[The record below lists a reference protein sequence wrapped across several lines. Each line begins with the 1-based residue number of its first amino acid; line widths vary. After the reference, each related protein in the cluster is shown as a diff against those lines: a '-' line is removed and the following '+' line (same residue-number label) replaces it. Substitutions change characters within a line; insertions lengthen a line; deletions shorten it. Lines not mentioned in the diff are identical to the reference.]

1 MADAKRVLVAEDHPR
16 TRHAWVE
23 LIASWGFKVEA
34 AEDGQRA
41 IDLLASFEPHILLL
55 DLKLPVKD
63 GLGVLSEIRQRGI
76 SITTIV
82 ISGEGD
88 IPDAVQA
95 IKLGAYDYL
104 RKPVDPPRLRQTLNN
119 LSEHLA
125 VSEENQRLRL
135 RLMGVCELGPIIG
148 QSQAMR
154 RVMALVEQAAPSSAS
169 VIIQGDSGTGKEI
182 VARTIHESS
191 PRRNGPYVAINC
203 AALPEGLLESELFGQ
218 ERGAFTGADQRR
230 AGCFELANG
239 GTLLL
244 DEITEMKPELQAK
257 LLRVIEDRKLRR
269 VGGSS
274 DIALNVRVLAATN
287 RDLGEAIRAG
297 RLREDLYY
305 RLNVFTIALPR
316 LSERLDDLP
325 VLADHFVREFARANS
340 KQVSGV
346 DNACL
351 AALKTRSWPG
361 NARELR
367 NVIERAVIV
376 SAGPLITVA
385 DLPAEGALPPPPV
398 QTAPALRTP
407 ETSATTHAGQAA
419 PATDAPAAGLP
430 VGQPLREVE
439 RQLILKTLEMAGGN
453 RVRAAE
459 ILGISPKT
467 LYNKLG
473 RYNAK
478 SDSEPEPADE
488 VYESGLRALI
498 WRNSGYGPAD
508 QNRRDLCSPA
518 AARGAGGQRHRG
530 QPRGRR
536 DGRGPGR
543 FGQRAGQRDLRA
555 DPHRPRTF
563 AGRSGGG
570 APPGQVASRPAFL
583 LKRVWQGRSLCP
595 GGDAQRRFDRG
606 DRRRRGEW
614 RTAAAVCGA

>member
-16 TRHAWVE
+16 TRLAWVE

-41 IDLLASFEPHILLL
+41 IELIGSFEPHILLL
-55 DLKLPVKD
+55 DLKLPIKD
-63 GLGVLSEIRQRGI
+63 GLGVLSEIRQRGLP
-76 SITTIV
+76 ITTIV

-119 LSEHLA
+119 LAEHLS

-135 RLMGVCELGPIIG
+135 RLMGVGQLGPIIG

-182 VARTIHESS
+182 VARTIHECS

-203 AALPEGLLESELFGQ
+203 AALPEGLLESELFGH

-244 DEITEMKPELQAK
+244 DEITEMKVELQAK

-287 RDLGEAIRAG
+287 RDLADAMAKG

-316 LSERLDDLP
+316 LAERLDDLP
-325 VLADHFVREFARANS
+325 VLVDHFVRDFARANS

-351 AALKTRSWPG
+351 EALKARPWPG

-376 SAGPLITVA
+376 CTGPLITVT
-385 DLPAEGALPPPPV
+385 DLPAGMSAMTPAAA
-398 QTAPALRTP
+398 QTAPRPP
-407 ETSATTHAGQAA
+407 EASAPAAAAQPAA
-419 PATDAPAAGLP
+419 PASDSPAQGLP

-459 ILGISPKT
+459 ILGISAKT

-473 RYNAK
+473 RYQAQSESEK
-478 SDSEPEPADE
+478 SEPSEPSEPDPSDE
-488 VYESGLRALI
+488 A
-498 WRNSGYGPAD
+498 
-508 QNRRDLCSPA
+508 
-518 AARGAGGQRHRG
+518 
-530 QPRGRR
+530 
-536 DGRGPGR
+536 
-543 FGQRAGQRDLRA
+543 
-555 DPHRPRTF
+555 
-563 AGRSGGG
+563 
-570 APPGQVASRPAFL
+570 
-583 LKRVWQGRSLCP
+583 
-595 GGDAQRRFDRG
+595 
-606 DRRRRGEW
+606 
-614 RTAAAVCGA
+614 

>member
-41 IDLLASFEPHILLL
+41 TELIASFEPHILLL
-55 DLKLPVKD
+55 DLKLPRKD
-63 GLGVLSEIRQRGI
+63 GLGVLGEIRQSGLP
-76 SITTIV
+76 ITTIV

-135 RLMGVCELGPIIG
+135 RLMGVGELGPIIG

-203 AALPEGLLESELFGQ
+203 AALPESLLESELFGH

-269 VGGSS
+269 VGGSA

-340 KQVSGV
+340 KQISGV
-346 DNACL
+346 DNVCL
-351 AALKTRSWPG
+351 EALKARSWPG

-398 QTAPALRTP
+398 PAPRTP
-407 ETSATTHAGQAA
+407 ETSASTPAEQPA
-419 PATDAPAAGLP
+419 PASDSPAQGLP

-473 RYNAK
+473 RYQAK

-488 VYESGLRALI
+488 V
-498 WRNSGYGPAD
+498 
-508 QNRRDLCSPA
+508 
-518 AARGAGGQRHRG
+518 
-530 QPRGRR
+530 
-536 DGRGPGR
+536 
-543 FGQRAGQRDLRA
+543 
-555 DPHRPRTF
+555 
-563 AGRSGGG
+563 
-570 APPGQVASRPAFL
+570 
-583 LKRVWQGRSLCP
+583 
-595 GGDAQRRFDRG
+595 
-606 DRRRRGEW
+606 
-614 RTAAAVCGA
+614 

>member
-16 TRHAWVE
+16 TRLAWAE
-23 LIASWGFKVEA
+23 LITSWGFKVEA
-34 AEDGQRA
+34 AEDGLRA
-41 IDLLASFEPHILLL
+41 IELIASFEPHILLL
-55 DLKLPVKD
+55 DLKLPGKD
-63 GLGVLSEIRQRGI
+63 GLGVLSEIRLRGLP
-76 SITTIV
+76 ITTIV
-82 ISGEGD
+82 ISGEGE

-119 LSEHLA
+119 LSEHLT

-135 RLMGVCELGPIIG
+135 RLMGVGELGPIIG

-191 PRRNGPYVAINC
+191 PRRSGPYVAINC
-203 AALPEGLLESELFGQ
+203 AALPEGLLESELFGH

-287 RDLGEAIRAG
+287 RDLGDAILKG

-305 RLNVFTIALPR
+305 RLNVFTIVLPR
-316 LSERLDDLP
+316 LTERLEDLP
-325 VLADHFVREFARANS
+325 ALVDHFVRDFARANS
-340 KQVSGV
+340 KQISGV
-346 DNACL
+346 DNVCL
-351 AALKTRSWPG
+351 EALKARAWPG

-376 SAGPLITVA
+376 STGPLITVA
-385 DLPAEGALPPPPV
+385 DLPTEGAL
-398 QTAPALRTP
+398 TMPAAQNATTPRAP
-407 ETSATTHAGQAA
+407 ETPSSADPEPSALAAAGT
-419 PATDAPAAGLP
+419 PAQGLP

-473 RYNAK
+473 RYHAK
-478 SDSEPEPADE
+478 SESDKPEPEPADE
-488 VYESGLRALI
+488 V
-498 WRNSGYGPAD
+498 
-508 QNRRDLCSPA
+508 
-518 AARGAGGQRHRG
+518 
-530 QPRGRR
+530 
-536 DGRGPGR
+536 
-543 FGQRAGQRDLRA
+543 
-555 DPHRPRTF
+555 
-563 AGRSGGG
+563 
-570 APPGQVASRPAFL
+570 
-583 LKRVWQGRSLCP
+583 
-595 GGDAQRRFDRG
+595 
-606 DRRRRGEW
+606 
-614 RTAAAVCGA
+614 

>member
-16 TRHAWVE
+16 TRYAWVE
-23 LIASWGFKVEA
+23 LIASWGFRVEA

-41 IDLLASFEPHILLL
+41 IELIASFEPHILLL
-55 DLKLPVKD
+55 DLKLPIKD
-63 GLGVLSEIRQRGI
+63 GLGVLSEIRQRGLP
-76 SITTIV
+76 ITTIV

-135 RLMGVCELGPIIG
+135 RLMGVGELGPIIG

-203 AALPEGLLESELFGQ
+203 AALPESLLESELFGH

-269 VGGSS
+269 VGGSA

-340 KQVSGV
+340 KQISGV
-346 DNACL
+346 DNVCL
-351 AALKTRSWPG
+351 EALKARSWPG

-398 QTAPALRTP
+398 PAPRTP
-407 ETSATTHAGQAA
+407 ETSASTPAEQSA
-419 PATDAPAAGLP
+419 PPASDSPAQGLP

-473 RYNAK
+473 RYQAK

-488 VYESGLRALI
+488 V
-498 WRNSGYGPAD
+498 
-508 QNRRDLCSPA
+508 
-518 AARGAGGQRHRG
+518 
-530 QPRGRR
+530 
-536 DGRGPGR
+536 
-543 FGQRAGQRDLRA
+543 
-555 DPHRPRTF
+555 
-563 AGRSGGG
+563 
-570 APPGQVASRPAFL
+570 
-583 LKRVWQGRSLCP
+583 
-595 GGDAQRRFDRG
+595 
-606 DRRRRGEW
+606 
-614 RTAAAVCGA
+614 

>member
-16 TRHAWVE
+16 TRHAWAE

-34 AEDGQRA
+34 AEDGGRA
-41 IDLLASFEPHILLL
+41 IELLGSFEPHILLL

-63 GLGVLSEIRQRGI
+63 GLEVLGEIRQRGLP
-76 SITTIV
+76 ITTIV
-82 ISGEGD
+82 ISGEGE

-104 RKPVDPPRLRQTLNN
+104 RKPVDPPRLHQTLNN

-135 RLMGVCELGPIIG
+135 RLMGAGELGPIIG

-154 RVMALVEQAAPSSAS
+154 RVMALIEQAAPSSAS

-182 VARTIHESS
+182 VARTIHEYS
-191 PRRNGPYVAINC
+191 PRRGGPYVAINC
-203 AALPEGLLESELFGQ
+203 AALPEGLLESELFGH

-269 VGGSS
+269 VGGAS

-287 RDLGEAIRAG
+287 RDVGASIRQG

-305 RLNVFTIALPR
+305 RLNVFTIVLPR
-316 LSERLDDLP
+316 LEERLDDLP
-325 VLADHFVREFARANS
+325 VLVDHFVREFARTNS
-340 KQVSGV
+340 KPVTGV

-351 AALKTRSWPG
+351 EALKTRRWPG

-376 SAGPLITVA
+376 STGPLIGVA
-385 DLPAEGALPPPPV
+385 DLPTEGALSSAPPPPASDLGAPY
-398 QTAPALRTP
+398 TPNPSEPAPAQQRQP
-407 ETSATTHAGQAA
+407 SAADARA
-419 PATDAPAAGLP
+419 PGLP

-473 RYNAK
+473 RYHAK
-478 SDSEPEPADE
+478 SQADKSESEPADE
-488 VYESGLRALI
+488 A
-498 WRNSGYGPAD
+498 
-508 QNRRDLCSPA
+508 
-518 AARGAGGQRHRG
+518 
-530 QPRGRR
+530 
-536 DGRGPGR
+536 
-543 FGQRAGQRDLRA
+543 
-555 DPHRPRTF
+555 
-563 AGRSGGG
+563 
-570 APPGQVASRPAFL
+570 
-583 LKRVWQGRSLCP
+583 
-595 GGDAQRRFDRG
+595 
-606 DRRRRGEW
+606 
-614 RTAAAVCGA
+614 

>member
-1 MADAKRVLVAEDHPR
+1 MADPKRVLVAEDHPR
-16 TRHAWVE
+16 TRQAWTE

-41 IDLLASFEPHILLL
+41 VELIGSFEPHIVLL
-55 DLKLPVKD
+55 DLKLPIKD
-63 GLGVLSEIRQRGI
+63 GLGVLGEIRQRGLPI
-76 SITTIV
+76 VTIV

-135 RLMGVCELGPIIG
+135 RLMGVGELGSIIG

-191 PRRNGPYVAINC
+191 PRRSGPYVAINC
-203 AALPEGLLESELFGQ
+203 AALPEGLLESELFGH

-274 DIALNVRVLAATN
+274 DIALNVRVLAASN
-287 RDLGEAIRAG
+287 RNLADAISRG
-297 RLREDLYY
+297 RLPRGPLLSAQ
-305 RLNVFTIALPR
+305 RFTIVLPR
-316 LSERLDDLP
+316 LEERLEDLP
-325 VLADHFVREFARANS
+325 ALVDHFVRDFARANS
-340 KQVSGV
+340 KQISGV

-351 AALKTRSWPG
+351 EALKARAWPG

-376 SAGPLITVA
+376 STGSLITVA
-385 DLPAEGALPPPPV
+385 DLPTEGAL
-398 QTAPALRTP
+398 AMPAAQNATTPQAP
-407 ETSATTHAGQAA
+407 ETLSSADPEQSALA
-419 PATDAPAAGLP
+419 AAGTP
-430 VGQPLREVE
+430 
-439 RQLILKTLEMAGGN
+439 
-453 RVRAAE
+453 
-459 ILGISPKT
+459 
-467 LYNKLG
+467 
-473 RYNAK
+473 
-478 SDSEPEPADE
+478 
-488 VYESGLRALI
+488 
-498 WRNSGYGPAD
+498 
-508 QNRRDLCSPA
+508 
-518 AARGAGGQRHRG
+518 GAG
-530 QPRGRR
+530 
-536 DGRGPGR
+536 
-543 FGQRAGQRDLRA
+543 L
-555 DPHRPRTF
+555 
-563 AGRSGGG
+563 AGRPIRCARWSG
-570 APPGQVASRPAFL
+570 SSF
-583 LKRVWQGRSLCP
+583 
-595 GGDAQRRFDRG
+595 
-606 DRRRRGEW
+606 
-614 RTAAAVCGA
+614 

>member
-16 TRHAWVE
+16 TRQAWTE

-41 IDLLASFEPHILLL
+41 IELIGSFEPHILLL
-55 DLKLPVKD
+55 DLKLPIKD
-63 GLGVLSEIRQRGI
+63 GLGVLGEIRQRGLP
-76 SITTIV
+76 ITTIV

-135 RLMGVCELGPIIG
+135 RLMGVGQLGSIIG

-154 RVMALVEQAAPSSAS
+154 RVMALIEQAAPSSAS

-191 PRRNGPYVAINC
+191 PRRSGPYVAINC
-203 AALPEGLLESELFGQ
+203 AALPEGLLESELFGH

-269 VGGSS
+269 VGGTS
-274 DIALNVRVLAATN
+274 DIALNVRVLAASN
-287 RDLGEAIRAG
+287 RDLADAIHTG

-316 LSERLDDLP
+316 LAERLEDLP
-325 VLADHFVREFARANS
+325 LLVDHFVREFARANS

-351 AALKTRSWPG
+351 EALKARPWPG

-376 SAGPLITVA
+376 STGPLITVA
-385 DLPAEGALPPPPV
+385 DLPALAAPAAHPAPPPQV
-398 QTAPALRTP
+398 P
-407 ETSATTHAGQAA
+407 ETSAPVAA
-419 PATDAPAAGLP
+419 ARPAPPEPGSPAPGLP

-439 RQLILKTLEMAGGN
+439 RQVILKTLEMAGGN

-473 RYNAK
+473 RYQAK
-478 SDSEPEPADE
+478 SDSENSEPEPGDE
-488 VYESGLRALI
+488 A
-498 WRNSGYGPAD
+498 
-508 QNRRDLCSPA
+508 
-518 AARGAGGQRHRG
+518 
-530 QPRGRR
+530 
-536 DGRGPGR
+536 
-543 FGQRAGQRDLRA
+543 
-555 DPHRPRTF
+555 
-563 AGRSGGG
+563 
-570 APPGQVASRPAFL
+570 
-583 LKRVWQGRSLCP
+583 
-595 GGDAQRRFDRG
+595 
-606 DRRRRGEW
+606 
-614 RTAAAVCGA
+614 

>member
-1 MADAKRVLVAEDHPR
+1 MAEAKRVLVAEDHPR
-16 TRHAWVE
+16 TRHAWAE

-41 IDLLASFEPHILLL
+41 IDLLGSFEPHILLL

-63 GLGVLSEIRQRGI
+63 GLEVLRELRQRGLP
-76 SITTIV
+76 ITTIV

-104 RKPVDPPRLRQTLNN
+104 RKPVDPPRLHQMLNN
-119 LSEHLA
+119 LSDHLA

-135 RLMGVCELGPIIG
+135 RLMGAGELGPIIG

-203 AALPEGLLESELFGQ
+203 AALPESLLESELFGH

-230 AGCFELANG
+230 SGCFELANG

-257 LLRVIEDRKLRR
+257 LLRVIEERKLRR

-287 RDLGEAIRAG
+287 RDLVGAIRQG

-316 LSERLDDLP
+316 LVERLDDLP
-325 VLADHFVREFARANS
+325 VLIDHFVREFARANS
-340 KQVSGV
+340 KKVGGV

-351 AALKTRSWPG
+351 EALRARPWPG

-376 SAGPLITVA
+376 STGPLITVN
-385 DLPAEGALPPPPV
+385 DLPAPGLLGASPTPSDAPLLWTAEASAPPHGA
-398 QTAPALRTP
+398 QAAAAGTLAPN
-407 ETSATTHAGQAA
+407 SAT
-419 PATDAPAAGLP
+419 PGLP

-439 RQLILKTLEMAGGN
+439 RQLIFKTLEMVGGN

-473 RYNAK
+473 RYQAESESECDN
-478 SDSEPEPADE
+478 SESESSEPEPADE
-488 VYESGLRALI
+488 A
-498 WRNSGYGPAD
+498 
-508 QNRRDLCSPA
+508 
-518 AARGAGGQRHRG
+518 
-530 QPRGRR
+530 
-536 DGRGPGR
+536 
-543 FGQRAGQRDLRA
+543 
-555 DPHRPRTF
+555 
-563 AGRSGGG
+563 
-570 APPGQVASRPAFL
+570 
-583 LKRVWQGRSLCP
+583 
-595 GGDAQRRFDRG
+595 
-606 DRRRRGEW
+606 
-614 RTAAAVCGA
+614 

>member
-16 TRHAWVE
+16 TRLAWAE
-23 LIASWGFKVEA
+23 LITSWGFKVEA
-34 AEDGQRA
+34 AEDGLRA
-41 IDLLASFEPHILLL
+41 IELIASFEPHILLL
-55 DLKLPVKD
+55 DLKLPGKD
-63 GLGVLSEIRQRGI
+63 GLGVLSEIRLRGLP
-76 SITTIV
+76 ITTIV
-82 ISGEGD
+82 ISGEGE

-119 LSEHLA
+119 LSEHLT

-135 RLMGVCELGPIIG
+135 RLMGVGELGPIIG

-191 PRRNGPYVAINC
+191 PRRSGPYVAINC
-203 AALPEGLLESELFGQ
+203 AALPEGLLESELFGH

-287 RDLGEAIRAG
+287 RDLGDAILKG

-305 RLNVFTIALPR
+305 RLNVFTIVLPR
-316 LSERLDDLP
+316 LTERLEDLP
-325 VLADHFVREFARANS
+325 ALVDHFVRDFARANS
-340 KQVSGV
+340 KQISGV

-351 AALKTRSWPG
+351 EALKARAWPG

-376 SAGPLITVA
+376 STGPLITVA
-385 DLPAEGALPPPPV
+385 DLPTEGAL
-398 QTAPALRTP
+398 AMPAAQNATTPQAP
-407 ETSATTHAGQAA
+407 ETPSSADPEQSALAAAGT
-419 PATDAPAAGLP
+419 PAQGLP

-473 RYNAK
+473 RYHAK
-478 SDSEPEPADE
+478 SESDKPEPEPADE
-488 VYESGLRALI
+488 V
-498 WRNSGYGPAD
+498 
-508 QNRRDLCSPA
+508 
-518 AARGAGGQRHRG
+518 
-530 QPRGRR
+530 
-536 DGRGPGR
+536 
-543 FGQRAGQRDLRA
+543 
-555 DPHRPRTF
+555 
-563 AGRSGGG
+563 
-570 APPGQVASRPAFL
+570 
-583 LKRVWQGRSLCP
+583 
-595 GGDAQRRFDRG
+595 
-606 DRRRRGEW
+606 
-614 RTAAAVCGA
+614 

>member
-41 IDLLASFEPHILLL
+41 IELIASFEPHILLL

-63 GLGVLSEIRQRGI
+63 GLGVLSEIRQRGLP
-76 SITTIV
+76 ITTIV

-135 RLMGVCELGPIIG
+135 RLMGVGELGPIIG

-191 PRRNGPYVAINC
+191 PRRSGPYVAINC
-203 AALPEGLLESELFGQ
+203 AALPEGLLESELFGH

-287 RDLGEAIRAG
+287 RDLAEAIRAG

-305 RLNVFTIALPR
+305 RLNVFTIVLPR
-316 LSERLDDLP
+316 LEERLDDLP
-325 VLADHFVREFARANS
+325 VLVDHFVREFARANS
-340 KQVSGV
+340 KSVSGV
-346 DNACL
+346 DNPCL
-351 AALKTRSWPG
+351 EALKARSWPG

-376 SAGPLITVA
+376 STGPLITIT
-385 DLPAEGALPPPPV
+385 DLPAEGALLS
-398 QTAPALRTP
+398 APAPGASLPQAPGTYAAAHP
-407 ETSATTHAGQAA
+407 AQSATPSSDSPA
-419 PATDAPAAGLP
+419 PELP

-473 RYNAK
+473 RYQAK
-478 SDSEPEPADE
+478 SDSDKSEPEPADE
-488 VYESGLRALI
+488 A
-498 WRNSGYGPAD
+498 
-508 QNRRDLCSPA
+508 
-518 AARGAGGQRHRG
+518 
-530 QPRGRR
+530 
-536 DGRGPGR
+536 
-543 FGQRAGQRDLRA
+543 
-555 DPHRPRTF
+555 
-563 AGRSGGG
+563 
-570 APPGQVASRPAFL
+570 
-583 LKRVWQGRSLCP
+583 
-595 GGDAQRRFDRG
+595 
-606 DRRRRGEW
+606 
-614 RTAAAVCGA
+614 

>member
-16 TRHAWVE
+16 TRLAWAE
-23 LIASWGFKVEA
+23 LITSWGFKVEA
-34 AEDGQRA
+34 AEDGLRA
-41 IDLLASFEPHILLL
+41 IELIASFEPHILLL
-55 DLKLPVKD
+55 DLKLPGKD
-63 GLGVLSEIRQRGI
+63 GLGVLSEIRLRGLP
-76 SITTIV
+76 ITTIV
-82 ISGEGD
+82 ISGEGE

-119 LSEHLA
+119 LSEHLT

-135 RLMGVCELGPIIG
+135 RLMGVGELGPIIG

-191 PRRNGPYVAINC
+191 PRRSGPYVAINC
-203 AALPEGLLESELFGQ
+203 AALPEGLLESELFGH

-287 RDLGEAIRAG
+287 RDLGDAILKG

-305 RLNVFTIALPR
+305 RLNVFTIVLPR
-316 LSERLDDLP
+316 LTERLEDLP
-325 VLADHFVREFARANS
+325 ALVDHFVRDFARANS
-340 KQVSGV
+340 KQISGV

-351 AALKTRSWPG
+351 EALKARAWPG

-376 SAGPLITVA
+376 STSPLITVA
-385 DLPAEGALPPPPV
+385 DLPTEGAL
-398 QTAPALRTP
+398 AMPAAQNATTPQAP
-407 ETSATTHAGQAA
+407 ETPSSADPEQSALAA
-419 PATDAPAAGLP
+419 ASTPAQGLP

-473 RYNAK
+473 RYHAK
-478 SDSEPEPADE
+478 SESDKPEPEPADE
-488 VYESGLRALI
+488 V
-498 WRNSGYGPAD
+498 
-508 QNRRDLCSPA
+508 
-518 AARGAGGQRHRG
+518 
-530 QPRGRR
+530 
-536 DGRGPGR
+536 
-543 FGQRAGQRDLRA
+543 
-555 DPHRPRTF
+555 
-563 AGRSGGG
+563 
-570 APPGQVASRPAFL
+570 
-583 LKRVWQGRSLCP
+583 
-595 GGDAQRRFDRG
+595 
-606 DRRRRGEW
+606 
-614 RTAAAVCGA
+614 

>member
-16 TRHAWVE
+16 TRLAWAE
-23 LIASWGFKVEA
+23 LITSWGFKVEA
-34 AEDGQRA
+34 AEDGLRA
-41 IDLLASFEPHILLL
+41 IELIASFEPHILLL
-55 DLKLPVKD
+55 DLKLPGKD
-63 GLGVLSEIRQRGI
+63 GLGVLSEIRLRGLP
-76 SITTIV
+76 ITTIV
-82 ISGEGD
+82 ISGEGE

-119 LSEHLA
+119 LSEHLT

-135 RLMGVCELGPIIG
+135 RLMGVGELGPIIG

-191 PRRNGPYVAINC
+191 PRRSGPYVAINC
-203 AALPEGLLESELFGQ
+203 AALPEGLLESELFGH

-287 RDLGEAIRAG
+287 RDLGDAILKG

-305 RLNVFTIALPR
+305 RLNVFTIVLPR
-316 LSERLDDLP
+316 LTERLEDLP
-325 VLADHFVREFARANS
+325 ALVDHFVRDFARANS
-340 KQVSGV
+340 KQISGV

-351 AALKTRSWPG
+351 EALKARAWPG

-376 SAGPLITVA
+376 STGSLITVA
-385 DLPAEGALPPPPV
+385 DLPTESAL
-398 QTAPALRTP
+398 AMPAAQNATTPQAP
-407 ETSATTHAGQAA
+407 ETPSSADPEQSALAAAGT
-419 PATDAPAAGLP
+419 PAQGLP

-473 RYNAK
+473 RYHAK
-478 SDSEPEPADE
+478 SESDKPEPEPADE
-488 VYESGLRALI
+488 V
-498 WRNSGYGPAD
+498 
-508 QNRRDLCSPA
+508 
-518 AARGAGGQRHRG
+518 
-530 QPRGRR
+530 
-536 DGRGPGR
+536 
-543 FGQRAGQRDLRA
+543 
-555 DPHRPRTF
+555 
-563 AGRSGGG
+563 
-570 APPGQVASRPAFL
+570 
-583 LKRVWQGRSLCP
+583 
-595 GGDAQRRFDRG
+595 
-606 DRRRRGEW
+606 
-614 RTAAAVCGA
+614 

>member
-34 AEDGQRA
+34 VEDGQRA
-41 IDLLASFEPHILLL
+41 IELLASFEPHILLL

-63 GLGVLSEIRQRGI
+63 GLAVLSEIRQRGLP
-76 SITTIV
+76 ITTIV

-135 RLMGVCELGPIIG
+135 RLMGVGELGPIIG

-203 AALPEGLLESELFGQ
+203 AALPEGLLESELFGH

-257 LLRVIEDRKLRR
+257 LLRVLEDRKLRR

-287 RDLGEAIRAG
+287 RDLGEAIHAG

-340 KQVSGV
+340 KQISGV

-351 AALKTRSWPG
+351 EALKARAWPG

-376 SAGPLITVA
+376 SAGPLITIA

-398 QTAPALRTP
+398 QTALAPRTP
-407 ETSATTHAGQAA
+407 ETSGTMHAEPAA
-419 PATDAPAAGLP
+419 PATDDPAAGLP

-488 VYESGLRALI
+488 V
-498 WRNSGYGPAD
+498 
-508 QNRRDLCSPA
+508 
-518 AARGAGGQRHRG
+518 
-530 QPRGRR
+530 
-536 DGRGPGR
+536 
-543 FGQRAGQRDLRA
+543 
-555 DPHRPRTF
+555 
-563 AGRSGGG
+563 
-570 APPGQVASRPAFL
+570 
-583 LKRVWQGRSLCP
+583 
-595 GGDAQRRFDRG
+595 
-606 DRRRRGEW
+606 
-614 RTAAAVCGA
+614 

>member
-16 TRHAWVE
+16 TRLAWAE
-23 LIASWGFKVEA
+23 LITSWGFKVEA
-34 AEDGQRA
+34 AEDGLRA
-41 IDLLASFEPHILLL
+41 IELIASFEPHILLL
-55 DLKLPVKD
+55 DLKLPGKD
-63 GLGVLSEIRQRGI
+63 GLGVLSEIRLRGLP
-76 SITTIV
+76 ITTIV
-82 ISGEGD
+82 ISGEGE

-119 LSEHLA
+119 LSEHLT

-135 RLMGVCELGPIIG
+135 RLMGVGELGPIIG

-191 PRRNGPYVAINC
+191 PRRSGPYVAINC
-203 AALPEGLLESELFGQ
+203 AALPEGLLESELFGH

-287 RDLGEAIRAG
+287 RDLGDAILKG

-305 RLNVFTIALPR
+305 RLNVFTIVLPR
-316 LSERLDDLP
+316 LTERLEDLP
-325 VLADHFVREFARANS
+325 ALVDHFVRDFARANS
-340 KQVSGV
+340 KQISGV

-351 AALKTRSWPG
+351 EALKARAWPG

-376 SAGPLITVA
+376 STGPLITVA
-385 DLPAEGALPPPPV
+385 DLPTEGAL
-398 QTAPALRTP
+398 AMPAAQNATTPQAP
-407 ETSATTHAGQAA
+407 ETPSSADPEQSALAAAGP
-419 PATDAPAAGLP
+419 PAQGLP

-473 RYNAK
+473 RYHAK
-478 SDSEPEPADE
+478 SESDKPEPEPADE
-488 VYESGLRALI
+488 V
-498 WRNSGYGPAD
+498 
-508 QNRRDLCSPA
+508 
-518 AARGAGGQRHRG
+518 
-530 QPRGRR
+530 
-536 DGRGPGR
+536 
-543 FGQRAGQRDLRA
+543 
-555 DPHRPRTF
+555 
-563 AGRSGGG
+563 
-570 APPGQVASRPAFL
+570 
-583 LKRVWQGRSLCP
+583 
-595 GGDAQRRFDRG
+595 
-606 DRRRRGEW
+606 
-614 RTAAAVCGA
+614 